1 MTHYMILVRIGQ
13 GLKQNQPIEIKP
25 LIPDHGVVVRFNI
38 RESEF
43 IKSYVSIES
52 LMAPAK

>member
-1 MTHYMILVRIGQ
+1 MILVRIGQ

-25 LIPDHGVVVRFNI
+25 LIPDHGDVVHFNI

-43 IKSYVSIES
+43 ITSYVSIES